1 MEISA
6 EWKAKFNAKWK
17 VDENECWVWQGAKLP
32 KGYGFIKIPGK
43 RRQIYAH
50 RLSYL
55 INVGDIPE
63 GLNVLHRCDNPACV
77 NPAHLFVG
85 SHKDNSQDM
94 AAKDRH
100 LCGERN
106 AEAILTAPDVVQIK
120 KLLAM
125 NEFSQKRIGMMF
137 GVSQITISR
146 IHRGLRWKHITN
158 GDPR

>member
-6 EWKAKFNAKWK
+6 EWKAKFNTKWK
-17 VDENECWVWQGAKLP
+17 QDENECWVWQGAKLP
-32 KGYGFIKIPGK
+32 KGYGFLKIPRT

-55 INVGDIPE
+55 INVGEIPE
-63 GLNVLHRCDNPACV
+63 RMNVLHRCDNPACV
-77 NPAHLFVG
+77 NPAHLFIG

-100 LCGERN
+100 LRGERN
-106 AEAILTAPDVVQIK
+106 TEAVLTARDVLQIK

-137 GVSQITISR
+137 GVAQITISR
-146 IHRGLRWKHITN
+146 IHRGLRWKHIAPE
-158 GDPR
+158 GQV